1 MYLQETVH
9 RNQIIVL
16 WFNRLQDWRMLYF
29 YTNDF
34 HMGFNTKAKAK
45 GSDCTSRSNVK
56 LLTIVCIRDLV
67 NNRLSFK
74 TVFLG
79 LSCKMQIDV
88 LR

>member
-1 MYLQETVH
+1 MYLQETVQ

-29 YTNDF
+29 YTNDC

-45 GSDCTSRSNVK
+45 GSDCASRSNVK

-88 LR
+88 SR